1 MVGVKHIASVSF
13 GKDSLA
19 MLLRLLEENCPL
31 DTVVFYDTG
40 MEFGAIYR
48 IRDKIKPILDKQGIE
63 FVELHPSEP
72 FIYSMLERPIKY
84 RKKEGL
90 HYGYGWCGGP
100 CRWATSYKTKA
111 IREYK
116 RSLNDGVIDYVG
128 IAADEPHRFE
138 KEKSDGKRLPLVEWN
153 MTEEDCLTYCHE
165 RSWFWYEE
173 SPEGQLEL
181 YSILDRVS
189 CWCCANKNLKELR
202 NIYLYLPEYWNRLKE
217 LQTKIERPF
226 KGYYKGAARGIL
238 ELEERFEKEGVC
250 DA

>member
-1 MVGVKHIASVSF
+1 
-13 GKDSLA
+13 
-19 MLLRLLEENCPL
+19 MLLRLLEESCPL
-31 DTVVFYDTG
+31 DAVVFYDTG
-40 MEFGAIYR
+40 MEFDAIYR

-63 FVELHPSEP
+63 LVELYPSEP

-116 RSLNDGVIDYVG
+116 RSLNDEVIDYVG

-165 RSWFWYEE
+165 RSWFWHEE
-173 SPEGQLEL
+173 LPEGQLEL

-202 NIYLYLPEYWNRLKE
+202 NIYLYLPEYWSRLKE

-226 KGYYKGAARGIL
+226 KGYYKGVARGIL

>member
-19 MLLRLLEENCPL
+19 MLLRLLEESYPL
-31 DTVVFYDTG
+31 DAVVFYDTG
-40 MEFGAIYR
+40 MEFDAIYR
-48 IRDKIKPILDKQGIE
+48 IRDKIRSILDKQGIE
-63 FVELHPSEP
+63 LVELHPPEP

-84 RKKEGL
+84 RKKEGY
-90 HYGYGWCGGP
+90 HSGYGWCGGP

-116 RSLNDGVIDYVG
+116 RSLNDEVIDYVG
-128 IAADEPHRFE
+128 IAVDEPQRFE
-138 KEKSDGKRLPLVEWN
+138 KEKSEGKRLPLVWWN
-153 MTEEDCLTYCHE
+153 MTEEDCLSYCHE
-165 RSWFWYEE
+165 RNWFWYEG

>member
-19 MLLRLLEENCPL
+19 MLLRLLEESCPL
-31 DTVVFYDTG
+31 DAVVFYDTG
-40 MEFGAIYR
+40 MEFDAIYR

-63 FVELHPSEP
+63 LVELHPSEP

-116 RSLNDGVIDYVG
+116 RSLNDEVIDYVG

-238 ELEERFEKEGVC
+238 ELEKRFEKEGVC

>member
-19 MLLRLLEENCPL
+19 MLLRLLEESYPL
-31 DTVVFYDTG
+31 DAVVFYDTG
-40 MEFGAIYR
+40 MEFDAIYR
-48 IRDKIKPILDKQGIE
+48 IRDKIRPILDKQGIE
-63 FVELHPSEP
+63 LVELHPPEP

-84 RKKEGL
+84 RKKEG
-90 HYGYGWCGGP
+90 HHSGYGWCGGP

-116 RSLNDGVIDYVG
+116 RSLNDEVIDYVG
-128 IAADEPHRFE
+128 IAVDEPQRFE
-138 KEKSDGKRLPLVEWN
+138 KEKSEGKRLPLVEWN

-165 RSWFWYEE
+165 RSWFWHEE

-202 NIYLYLPEYWNRLKE
+202 NIYLYLPEYWDRLKE
-217 LQTKIERPF
+217 LQRKIERPF
-226 KGYYKGAARGIL
+226 KGYYKGVARGIL

>member
-1 MVGVKHIASVSF
+1 
-13 GKDSLA
+13 
-19 MLLRLLEENCPL
+19 
-31 DTVVFYDTG
+31 
-40 MEFGAIYR
+40 
-48 IRDKIKPILDKQGIE
+48 
-63 FVELHPSEP
+63 
-72 FIYSMLERPIKY
+72 
-84 RKKEGL
+84 
-90 HYGYGWCGGP
+90 
-100 CRWATSYKTKA
+100 
-111 IREYK
+111 
-116 RSLNDGVIDYVG
+116 
-128 IAADEPHRFE
+128 
-138 KEKSDGKRLPLVEWN
+138 

-238 ELEERFEKEGVC
+238 ELEKRFEKEGVC

>member
-19 MLLRLLEENCPL
+19 MLLRLLEENYPL
-31 DTVVFYDTG
+31 DAVVFYDTG

-63 FVELHPSEP
+63 FVELHPPEP

-116 RSLNDGVIDYVG
+116 RSLNDEVIDYVG

-138 KEKSDGKRLPLVEWN
+138 KEKSDEKRLPLVEWN

-165 RSWFWYEE
+165 RNWFWYEE

-226 KGYYKGAARGIL
+226 KGCRSWNI
-238 ELEERFEKEGVC
+238 RIRRTI
-250 DA
+250 

>member
-1 MVGVKHIASVSF
+1 
-13 GKDSLA
+13 

-63 FVELHPSEP
+63 FAELHPSEP

-173 SPEGQLEL
+173 SPGRAGMYKIYDHHPAIIERHTWSVVQERLSTMASEQYSWEYWIAEGQDSVILPGFNVIRP
-181 YSILDRVS
+181 YYRGGSI
-189 CWCCANKNLKELR
+189 
-202 NIYLYLPEYWNRLKE
+202 
-217 LQTKIERPF
+217 
-226 KGYYKGAARGIL
+226 
-238 ELEERFEKEGVC
+238 
-250 DA
+250 